1 MKGTWLESQD
11 WLSVAA
17 IPGIL
22 VLFVEALMAY
32 ELVIRL
38 RSYSLT
44 SVNYGNHIYFYIS
57 INIILMI
64 LIPWSLFRAVLEYQ
78 SIEKR
83 MRRLGAEGDDID
95 SLQKNMRSILTSSY
109 ELLFMIVVV
118 ISIHLPQK

>member
-17 IPGIL
+17 IPGIF

-78 SIEKR
+78 
-83 MRRLGAEGDDID
+83 RRLGAEGDDID